1 MAWKEQEWGLCWCSG
16 QSSNKRNTE
25 ELLWQWNFSLFRFQP
40 PLINFSKVCEE
51 RRVEHRAL
59 LCALTAAELLSKA
72 IFSSLQ
78 LPAQGEQGCHLP
90 LNIPAL
96 LSAQPHLNL
105 GLKRTLRRFKVRWD
119 SDLFHPQGHSS
130 GPSDLLPVAG
140 AGWHLPFHRVYNG
153 TQSLCCFIFPFPHG
167 FLLQFPIPSSS
178 SFLSIHSRPL
188 SPFYSR
194 DNEPD
199 VKFPSSAITS
209 SLWSLKPAE
218 WVWQSWAE
226 GHRVQSRGWV
236 WVWSSITTSSEIAG
250 MELSEGSGFLSREL
264 GQAHSCA
271 AAFPPHLYLW
281 AEPQPPHTFPSGS
294 TAKLWDEFPSTGD
307 LILFPPVLPSA
318 LPPPILQKAMPD
330 WEHSIQQLPGGQEW
344 FISAG
349 DWTRLCLALVP
360 RFRNNNVMNNPF
372 MFIHLV

>member
-250 MELSEGSGFLSREL
+250 MSWVRALGSYPGNWGRLTPVLLLFHPTFICEQSHNPLTPSPLAAQPNSGMNFHPQETWFCFHQFYPALSLL
-264 GQAHSCA
+264 PSCRKQC
-271 AAFPPHLYLW
+271 L
-281 AEPQPPHTFPSGS
+281 TGS
-294 TAKLWDEFPSTGD
+294 TASSNFQEGRND
-307 LILFPPVLPSA
+307 LYQLGIE
-318 LPPPILQKAMPD
+318 PD
-330 WEHSIQQLPGGQEW
+330 Y
-344 FISAG
+344 
-349 DWTRLCLALVP
+349 V
-360 RFRNNNVMNNPF
+360 
-372 MFIHLV
+372 

>member
-1 MAWKEQEWGLCWCSG
+1 M
-16 QSSNKRNTE
+16 
-25 ELLWQWNFSLFRFQP
+25 SL
-40 PLINFSKVCEE
+40 
-51 RRVEHRAL
+51 
-59 LCALTAAELLSKA
+59 AELGWR
-72 IFSSLQ
+72 
-78 LPAQGEQGCHLP
+78 AQSAEQG
-90 LNIPAL
+90 IG
-96 LSAQPHLNL
+96 L
-105 GLKRTLRRFKVRWD
+105 GLKQHHHILWNCWD
-119 SDLFHPQGHSS
+119 
-130 GPSDLLPVAG
+130 
-140 AGWHLPFHRVYNG
+140 
-153 TQSLCCFIFPFPHG
+153 
-167 FLLQFPIPSSS
+167 
-178 SFLSIHSRPL
+178 
-188 SPFYSR
+188 
-194 DNEPD
+194 
-199 VKFPSSAITS
+199 
-209 SLWSLKPAE
+209 
-218 WVWQSWAE
+218 
-226 GHRVQSRGWV
+226 
-236 WVWSSITTSSEIAG
+236 
-250 MELSEGSGFLSREL
+250 ELSEGSGFLSREL